1 MLCPVVFMDGL
12 AGAERDARAA
22 HRGLWAD
29 KAPVAPWEWRDGEKG
44 RKGEAAGDAVE
55 PYPIYP
61 IRLQR
66 LWAIGYFCK
75 VDSALRTAIFSV

>member
-29 KAPVAPWEWRDGEKG
+29 KAPVALWEWRDGEKG
-44 RKGEAAGDAVE
+44 RKGEAAGT
-55 PYPIYP
+55 
-61 IRLQR
+61 R
-66 LWAIGYFCK
+66 
-75 VDSALRTAIFSV
+75 